1 MSLAIRSEAWAMS
14 EVPLLLLLLHRG
26 GRIVVDDPPLPL
38 RALRQQHLLDDLRK
52 GGRLALHG
60 SRERVA
66 AERTEPHAAHLGFL
80 TWIQRHAL
88 VIDHDECSI
97 ARHHRTAA

>member
-1 MSLAIRSEAWAMS
+1 MSLAMRSEAWAIS

-26 GRIVVDDPPLPL
+26 GGIVVDDPALPF

-60 SRERVA
+60 SRERVT
-66 AERTEPHAAHLGFL
+66 AERTEAHAAHLGLL
-80 TWIQRHAL
+80 TRVQGHTL

-97 ARHHRTAA
+97 ALHHR